1 MGSMKRC
8 KSVVLFFKSLQVKEK
23 FVRKA
28 ITNTASGVTKLD
40 SRGKYPKNK
49 ANEEDLKR
57 LQDHINILK

>member
-1 MGSMKRC
+1 M
-8 KSVVLFFKSLQVKEK
+8 KEK